1 MKKLA
6 ISLVVAG
13 VMILFSAAANA
24 GFVDPVLN
32 PGASPFN
39 CDFPNTQNQHQWEFD
54 YNPDA
59 PTLTMNEYISSASL
73 DDVLLSGETDEDP
86 PFTVI
91 KTIENDSG
99 ITWTSYILSL
109 SGGGGATFVKG
120 SAGAGGNKLQTVNY
134 LHPAAIEFTGTSSI
148 ESVEPGELLTL
159 SFDINVPTSGLFNF
173 TLTQEPVPEPA
184 TMSLLG
190 LGGLLFF
197 RRRGQ
202 RC

>member
-1 MKKLA
+1 MKKFG
-6 ISLVVAG
+6 ISLMVAG
-13 VMILFSAAANA
+13 AVMMFGAAAHA
-24 GFVDPVLN
+24 GFVDPALN
-32 PGASPFN
+32 PGAAPFN
-39 CDFPNTQNQHQWEFD
+39 CDFPNSQNQHQWDFD
-54 YNPDA
+54 YNPAA
-59 PTLTMNEYISSASL
+59 PTLTMNECISSASL

-86 PFTVI
+86 IFTVV

-134 LHPAAIEFTGTSSI
+134 LHPAAIEFTGTSSV

-159 SFDINVPTSGLFNF
+159 SFDINVPTTGLFNF

-184 TMSLLG
+184 TISLLG

-197 RRRGQ
+197 RGRGL